1 MKPGWEA
8 VIGLEIHVQ
17 IRTRTKLFCACP
29 ADFGADPNSH
39 LCPVCA
45 GHPGVLPVL
54 NRRAVEG
61 LVKTALA
68 VGCRINRRSVFA
80 RKQYF
85 YPDLPKAYQISQ
97 YEHPLAVG
105 GSLEISTDAGTRV
118 VGLERIHLEE
128 DAGKLLHA
136 VGSRALDYSLVDL
149 NRTEVPLMEI
159 VSKPD
164 MRAPEEAAEYLIQMR
179 NVVRTVGASEC
190 DMEKGSM
197 RCDANV
203 SVRKAGET
211 ALGVKAEVKN
221 MNSFR
226 AVKDAVAFEIERQ
239 IRVLE
244 EGGRVVQ
251 ETRLWDQTDGTT
263 RSMRSKEEAH
273 DYRYFPD
280 PDLPPVELADAQIEE
295 WRRSLPE
302 LPEVRRA
309 RFEKD
314 LGLSAYDANVLTAE
328 KVLADFFE
336 EGLAAFPAGERRAGA
351 KPLVNWLTTELLGRL
366 NAQKKELSESP
377 VPARHVGELTRLVVA
392 GTVNSKAAKM
402 VFDEMFAGGGSPDEI
417 VKKKGLVQVEDEGQ
431 IKAWVDEVIAANAKI
446 VADVKGG
453 KEAALGALVG
463 QVMKKSSGRA
473 NPNTV
478 NKLLRE
484 VLLSPR

>member
-1 MKPGWEA
+1 LKPGWEA
-8 VIGLEIHVQ
+8 VIGLEVHVQ

-29 ADFGADPNSH
+29 AEFGAEPNSH
-39 LCPVCA
+39 ICPVCA

-54 NRRAVEG
+54 NRRALEG

-68 VGCRINRRSVFA
+68 VGCRINGRSVFA

-85 YPDLPKAYQISQ
+85 YPDLPKGYQISQ
-97 YEHPLAVG
+97 YELPLAVEG
-105 GSLEISTDAGTRV
+105 RLEISTEAGARV
-118 VGLERIHLEE
+118 VGIERIHLEE

-149 NRTEVPLMEI
+149 NRTGVPLMEI

-164 MRAPEEAAEYLIQMR
+164 MRTPEEAAEYLVQMR

-203 SVRKAGET
+203 SVRKVGET

-221 MNSFR
+221 MNSFK

-239 IRVLE
+239 IRLLE

-251 ETRLWDQTDGTT
+251 ETRLWDQAEGTT

-280 PDLPPVELADAQIEE
+280 PDLPPVELSDAQIEE

-336 EGLAAFPAGERRAGA
+336 EGLAVFPAAERRAGA

-366 NAQKKELSESP
+366 NAKKKELSESP

-402 VFDEMFAGGGSPDEI
+402 VFDEMFAGGGSPEEI